1 MAAIEIINP
10 LPLSGENQD
19 RIGNER
25 LLKALQYQHGTYRRS
40 QQRWALLRSIAAGG
54 EQAEAVKYTLIV
66 NTDGRGEKIKKAKAD
81 AAALV
86 NKIGPIVARF
96 TTQLFVDSPKVE
108 SSKPRQSIWLNQ
120 FIEEGARLEGD
131 PDQRAGF
138 QEFLTNAMF
147 AALTEGAAIAQ
158 VDTRT
163 SGGSLNLAGQIQ
175 SGELEPY
182 VVLLN
187 RDALWDWDSDEDG
200 LRMAKLHSF
209 KTYRERWDQPP
220 MPEHVFT
227 IYEKEDTGRVVA
239 SQYRVRRIRE
249 RLDEEIPPIPFINTI
264 DPKRASIEFTRLSN
278 GQPFDRLE
286 IFNRQG
292 EYVFPLIILNLP
304 GFLCIGDQLL
314 ELQKEHF
321 NNRSSQNW
329 AMWRANWAMPF
340 IKGGDNDPFKN
351 PQTQAGDGFY
361 LWFPGDSD
369 YQVGQ
374 LGVTSPAID
383 AAARKETAISQDI
396 YETLQ
401 QMAYLAS
408 QSPAALSRSE
418 ESRIKD
424 KELEL
429 ILLTRHGEILKKFA
443 TEVVKAAA
451 IAANDNA
458 EFNIDGFAKFQTNGL
473 LTYLPAF
480 QGIMGINGVPS
491 ELFKRLCL
499 KSLARLTGT
508 TLDWTDEEIQSVLKD
523 IEAIPKDEVMKT
535 LAMPEPP
542 AMAGTGEASP
552 MPPEQE
558 ESEQEEENE
567 EKSK

>member
-1 MAAIEIINP
+1 MAIEIINP
-10 LPLSGENQD
+10 PSLSNGTTE

-25 LLKALQYQHGTYRRS
+25 LLKALQYQHTTYRRS
-40 QQRWALLRSIAAGG
+40 QKRWALLRSIAAGG
-54 EQAEAVKYTLIV
+54 EAAEAIKYSLII
-66 NTDGRGEKIKKAKAD
+66 NTDGRGEKVKRARAD

-108 SSKPRQSIWLNQ
+108 SSKPNQSTWLTQ
-120 FIEEGARLEGD
+120 FLKEGARLEGD

-147 AALTEGAAIAQ
+147 MALTEGAAIAQ
-158 VDTRT
+158 VDTQT
-163 SGGSLNLAGQIQ
+163 SVGSLNLAGQIQ
-175 SGELEPY
+175 TGELQPY

-187 RDALWDWDSDEDG
+187 RDSLWDWDSDENG

-209 KTYRERWDQPP
+209 KTYRDRWDQPP
-220 MPEHVFT
+220 MPEHIFT
-227 IYEKEDTGRVVA
+227 IYEKDEMGRVLA
-239 SQYRVRRIRE
+239 SQYRVRRLKE
-249 RLDEEIPPIPFINTI
+249 RPDEEINPIPFLNFV

-286 IFNRQG
+286 VFNRQG
-292 EYVFPLIILNLP
+292 EYSFPLIILNLP

-340 IKGGDNDPFKN
+340 IRGGDSDPFKN
-351 PQTQAGDGFY
+351 PATQAGDGYY

-374 LGVTSPAID
+374 LGVNSPAVD

-408 QSPAALSRSE
+408 QTSAALSRSE

-429 ILLTRHGEILKKFA
+429 ILLSRHGEILKKFA
-443 TEVVKAAA
+443 SDIIKAAS

-458 EFNIDGFAKFQTNGL
+458 EFEVDGFAKFQTNGL

-480 QGIMGINGVPS
+480 QGLMGINGIPS
-491 ELFKRLCL
+491 EEFKRLCL

-508 TLDWTDEEIQSVLKD
+508 TLDWTDEEIQLIVED
-523 IEAIPKDEVMKT
+523 IDKIPKKEVMKT
-535 LAMPEPP
+535 LAIPEPP
-542 AMAGTGEASP
+542 AMPG
-552 MPPEQE
+552 QE
-558 ESEQEEENE
+558 ESTPEQGEMQ
-567 EKSK
+567 